1 MRQMMYVLT
10 AILGMSVAGF
20 GQDNSQKISGS
31 LRLATANIGAEETVS
46 AWIVLT
52 DKGRSSAARFEEAR
66 RLLSER
72 AIVRRQKMRPASELI
87 QFKDLPLEG
96 SYVQAIRPMV
106 SKIRQTSRWF
116 NAVSAEVTKSQIDAL
131 TQLSFV
137 AQVDLVVKLRKN
149 DESIEW
155 MSSSAPGGG
164 GKVNLVDS
172 LNYGSSYT
180 QVSQINVPAVHNSG
194 IHGEGVI
201 IGVFDAGFN
210 NLTHPVFSS
219 MDILATHD
227 FVNGDSSVA
236 DDGDMGSGS
245 HGTNTLSVIGGYA
258 SGQLIGPA
266 FAASY
271 VLAKTENTESETPVE
286 EDNWIA
292 AVEWADG
299 YGIDVIS
306 CSLGYIGFDG
316 QSYYTWAWMNGDS
329 CRITKAADMATWEGI
344 VVVNSAGNEGDNSQH
359 NTLGAPAD
367 GDTVI
372 AAGAVG
378 SNGTRVYFSSVG
390 PTTDGRIKPD
400 VMAMGSGVK
409 AATGSPG
416 ATSYSSVDGTSFS
429 CPLTAGVCALILSAN
444 PSLTPFQV
452 RDALRNTANNAINP
466 NKYYGWGIVN
476 ALNAVDYYRAVITHT
491 PLGDTE
497 NEAGP
502 YPVTATI
509 TSQMTLVADS
519 IQLVYGAGD
528 ALDHSIIMTP
538 TGTPNQYTASIP
550 SMGSNVTIGYY
561 IQVVNTQGI
570 HTTAPSNAPATFYS
584 FHVGADIVAPVI
596 VHSPLGDQGMS
607 SWPPDVTADVTDN
620 LSVDSVIVEFFVNS
634 VPQNSFVLVNQ
645 GGPTFGHSFPEV
657 TVALNDTIRY
667 RILAKDG
674 ATVPNVVFDPPAGY
688 HMFRIGSLSVF
699 STDLNSTNGGF
710 TGTVEWEW
718 GAPSGA
724 GAPVPHSSPNVW
736 ATNLDGNYGDETYS
750 QLTLPEMTVASDNAS
765 FSFWHVYNAENTY
778 DGGNVK
784 ISLNGGPFQIV
795 TPVGGYPLAAL
806 DDGNPMAGQPAF
818 SGTNLTW
825 TQKTFNLSGIALG
838 GDDIV
843 IRLDFASDISITSIG
858 WYVDDFSAVGIGTV
872 IVDVENENHGVP
884 DRFSLWQNYPNP
896 FNPTTTIRFQ
906 LPEAS
911 TVSLAIYNALGQEV
925 RSLLRETQ
933 KPAGTASVSWDGK
946 DYAGRAVGSGVYLY
960 RLTTNS
966 GYSKVMKMMLLK

>member
-1 MRQMMYVLT
+1 MRQVMYVLT
-10 AILGMSVAGF
+10 AILGMSAAGLA
-20 GQDNSQKISGS
+20 QDYSKKISGS
-31 LRLATANIGAEETVS
+31 LQLAAASIGADETVS

-52 DKGRSSAARFEEAR
+52 DKGLPSAARQDEAR

-72 AIVRRQKMRPASELI
+72 AMVRRQKMRPASELI

-96 SYVQAIRPMV
+96 TYVQAIRPMV
-106 SKIRQTSRWF
+106 SRLRQTSRWF

-131 TQLSFV
+131 AQLPFV
-137 AQVDLVVKLRKN
+137 AQVDLVVKLRKH

-155 MSSSAPGGG
+155 NSSSAPGGG
-164 GKVNLVDS
+164 KFNLVDS

-180 QVSQINVPAVHNSG
+180 QVSQINVPAVHNLG

-201 IGVFDAGFN
+201 VGVFDAGFN
-210 NLTHPVFSS
+210 NLGHAAFSS
-219 MDILATHD
+219 MNILATHD

-236 DDGDMGSGS
+236 DDGDMGEGS

-292 AVEWADG
+292 AVEWAET

-316 QSYYTWAWMNGDS
+316 QSYYNWTWMNGDS

-344 VVVNSAGNEGDNSQH
+344 VVVNSAGNEYDNSQH

-372 AAGAVG
+372 AVGAVNSSG
-378 SNGTRVYFSSVG
+378 SRVSFSSVG

-409 AATGSPG
+409 AAYGSPG
-416 ATSYSSVDGTSFS
+416 ATGYESVSGTSFS

-476 ALNAVDYYRAVITHT
+476 ALNAVNYYRAVITHT

-509 TSQMTLVADS
+509 TSQMTLVPDS
-519 IQLVYGAGD
+519 IRLIYGVGN
-528 ALDHSIIMTP
+528 ALDQTITMNP

-561 IQVVNTQGI
+561 VEVVNTQGI
-570 HTTAPSNAPATFYS
+570 HSTAPSNAPAMFYS

-596 VHSPLGDQGMS
+596 VHSPLGDQGLS

-620 LSVDSVIVEFFVNS
+620 LIVDSVIVEFLVNS
-634 VPQNSFVLVNQ
+634 VPQNPFVLGHE
-645 GGPTFGHSFPEV
+645 GGSVFSGAFPAV
-657 TVALNDTIRY
+657 SVALSDTIRY
-667 RILAKDG
+667 RIMAKDG
-674 ATVPNVVFDPPAGY
+674 ATIPNVVFDPPSGY
-688 HMFRIGSLSVF
+688 HVFRIGSLSVF

-710 TGTVEWEW
+710 TGTLEWEW

-724 GAPVPHSSPNVW
+724 GAPVPHSSPNLW
-736 ATNLDGNYGDETYS
+736 ATNLDGNYDDETYS

-765 FSFWHVYNAENTY
+765 FSFWHVYNAESVY

-825 TQKTFNLSGIALG
+825 TQKSFNLAGTAHA

-872 IVDVENENHGVP
+872 IVDVENDRNGIP
-884 DRFSLWQNYPNP
+884 SRFSLWQNYPNP

-906 LPEAS
+906 LPQVS
-911 TVSLAIYNALGQEV
+911 TVSLDIYNALGQEV
-925 RSLLRETQ
+925 RSLLLSRPM
-933 KPAGTASVSWDGK
+933 PAGTVSVSWDGR
-946 DYAGRAVGSGVYLY
+946 DNAGHAVGSGVYLY